1 MKLREGGRDTHR
13 YTDLTSSVCRKINE
27 REIMCQESDSVL
39 CVCVCVCVCVR
50 VGFVCMGVCVCVRE
64 RERGEK
70 DG

>member
-1 MKLREGGRDTHR
+1 MKLREGGRYTHR

-39 CVCVCVCVCVR
+39 CVCVCVCVR